1 MNFRVRPAAKDDFE
15 AIYEMAKLTGGGFTN
30 LPADRGALVDKLI
43 RSDESFATEAT
54 EPSDEMFMMVLEN
67 IDTGQIRGTC
77 QIFGLVGVNRPFYS
91 YRISTLTQ
99 TSNELGKTFRNE
111 MLSLTTDRVGSSE
124 VGGLFLH
131 PGERAGGLGLLL
143 ARSRYL
149 FIRQHRER
157 FAKRVLAE
165 LRGVI
170 DEAGGSPFWDA
181 IAGRFFGMNF
191 QEADEFN
198 AMHGTQFIADLMP
211 KTPIYTA
218 MLPESGRHVMG
229 CPHPSGRAAMKM
241 LEREG
246 FQFDSYV
253 DIFDGGPTMIA
264 PTDQIRTI
272 REARDYVLAEVV
284 EESEAA
290 QHAMLAAGR
299 LKNFAATY
307 GYLEVDADGTAT
319 LDRQSAA
326 ALGVKP
332 GDRFLAMGR

>member
-1 MNFRVRPAAKDDFE
+1 VNFRVRPARNDDFE

-30 LPADRGALVDKLI
+30 LPPDRGALVDKLV
-43 RSDESFATEAT
+43 RSETAFQAKAE
-54 EPSDEMFMMVLEN
+54 EPSDELFLMVLEN
-67 IDTGQIRGTC
+67 VDTGQIRGTC
-77 QIFGLVGVNRPFYS
+77 QIFGMVGVNAPFYS

-99 TSNELGKTFRNE
+99 TSQGLGKTFRNE
-111 MLSLTTDRVGSSE
+111 MLTLTTDLEGSSE

-149 FIRQHRER
+149 FIKQHRSR
-157 FAKRVLAE
+157 FGRRVLAE

-198 AMHGTQFIADLMP
+198 GMHGTQFIADLMP

-218 MLPESGRHVMG
+218 MLPESARHVMG
-229 CPHPSGRAAMKM
+229 TPHPSGRAAMKM

-246 FQFDSYV
+246 FHYEYYV

-264 PTDQIRTI
+264 ATDQIRTI
-272 REARDYVLAEVV
+272 REARDYVLAEVTDDTV
-284 EESEAA
+284 PA
-290 QHAMLAAGR
+290 QQTMLAAGK
-299 LKNFAATY
+299 LTSFAATY
-307 GYLEVDADGTAT
+307 GYLQVEPDGTAS
-319 LDRQSAA
+319 LDRQSAT

-332 GDRFLAMGR
+332 GDSFLAMGR